1 MKIKDKKDITTPK
14 GEKATRISFTD
25 DNNGKYSCYVYETGK
40 IQITT
45 LHPYD
50 DADYHWALSND
61 GENFKI
67 ILNTKVVGN
76 ISATGDLDNKLDV
89 VSKELAKRNK
99 NIKSKMMYESEFL
112 KEDWRDGNFSEADMK
127 RYLEGIKQD
136 FGRIMFS
143 LENMIQKYPQ
153 YTPQFRNTL
162 NGFRDYIESF
172 IDVK

>member
-1 MKIKDKKDITTPK
+1 
-14 GEKATRISFTD
+14 
-25 DNNGKYSCYVYETGK
+25 
-40 IQITT
+40 
-45 LHPYD
+45 
-50 DADYHWALSND
+50 
-61 GENFKI
+61 
-67 ILNTKVVGN
+67 
-76 ISATGDLDNKLDV
+76 
-89 VSKELAKRNK
+89 
-99 NIKSKMMYESEFL
+99 MMYESECL
-112 KEDWRDGNFSEADMK
+112 NEDWRDGNFSEADMK